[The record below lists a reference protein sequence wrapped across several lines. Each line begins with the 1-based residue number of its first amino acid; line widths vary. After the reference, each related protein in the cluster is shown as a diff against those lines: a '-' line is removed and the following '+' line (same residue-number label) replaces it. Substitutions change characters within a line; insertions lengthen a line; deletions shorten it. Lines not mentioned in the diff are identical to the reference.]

1 MRTLLCLA
9 LAAATV
15 FFPANAKA
23 QDFALISNSAARSI
37 QAKVASPAGQS
48 TLAAAMN
55 DLQRSPNP
63 VTLLQIAGKLPHDPA
78 YDKSVQAAGDL
89 PVMTALALAYRLTG
103 ERKYL
108 DAATRFIKAWASTY
122 RTALNPI
129 DDQDFYYFFV
139 ANDLVSS
146 DLPPDVKSLVRN
158 FDQQFAQGYLAEVEK
173 APDPGTPEADTSNPI
188 YKGPHKPDPTRVNN
202 FQSHRLKLGA
212 LAAFAAGDPE
222 LIKRA
227 RTGFE
232 RQIATNLRAD
242 GTVADFQDRDALH
255 YVIYDLEPL
264 LLVAMAAHAHG
275 QDWYNYKSPTGSSLE
290 RALDWLVPY
299 AEGEKSHQEF
309 AHSNV
314 PFDQTRAKAG
324 VKGFS
329 GPWDPKGSVTTF
341 AYASVLAAKYRK
353 TLSDVETHTGASPP
367 GWVTLAF
374 E

>member
-55 DLQRSPNP
+55 DLKRSPNP

-173 APDPGTPEADTSNPI
+173 A
-188 YKGPHKPDPTRVNN
+188 
-202 FQSHRLKLGA
+202 
-212 LAAFAAGDPE
+212 
-222 LIKRA
+222 
-227 RTGFE
+227 
-232 RQIATNLRAD
+232 
-242 GTVADFQDRDALH
+242 
-255 YVIYDLEPL
+255 
-264 LLVAMAAHAHG
+264 
-275 QDWYNYKSPTGSSLE
+275 
-290 RALDWLVPY
+290 
-299 AEGEKSHQEF
+299 
-309 AHSNV
+309 
-314 PFDQTRAKAG
+314 
-324 VKGFS
+324 
-329 GPWDPKGSVTTF
+329 
-341 AYASVLAAKYRK
+341 
-353 TLSDVETHTGASPP
+353 
-367 GWVTLAF
+367 
-374 E
+374 